1 MMMCQKGNLVDT
13 VEKLQSIS
21 FEEKMYQRRDIWW
34 VLFTVGCSKGFG
46 RRSRKLRSPV
56 TCHFFLLIGFN
67 SINPGSAST
76 LPALLKPLAS
86 TSTSFANAW
95 STLFQFC
102 TFPTWHIYMKIKRG
116 LLLLLDLSTTLKVT
130 MRLYQSLSLIWA
142 TLCNL
147 LMAIIIVI
155 MEITRKAWIRNH
167 EY

>member
-1 MMMCQKGNLVDT
+1 MICLKGNL

-21 FEEKMYQRRDIWW
+21 WKKCINGDIFDGCFLPLGVRRG
-34 VLFTVGCSKGFG
+34 VLVAFG

-116 LLLLLDLSTTLKVT
+116 LLLLDLSTTLKVT

-147 LMAIIIVI
+147 SMAIIIVI